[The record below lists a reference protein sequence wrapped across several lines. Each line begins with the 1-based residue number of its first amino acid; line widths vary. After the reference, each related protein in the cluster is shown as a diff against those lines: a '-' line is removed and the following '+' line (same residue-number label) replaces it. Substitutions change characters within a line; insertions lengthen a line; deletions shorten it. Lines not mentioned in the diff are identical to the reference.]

1 MAFKD
6 ITKVFYDGKIK
17 LDYKDKAHR
26 YYARP
31 RVNWDLPE
39 SDPKA
44 WGKIMYPKGVTTLI
58 GDTLEKKGLM
68 QWPKNVA
75 LRELF
80 GYYGSF
86 EIEEDDGSIR
96 KMPAGFSKEVGTLW
110 HEIEKN
116 NLTPFT
122 REEALPLIDSAAKG
136 WQRKQKKGAD
146 IGSVVHD
153 AIEHFIKG
161 REFDI
166 AESYAWSI
174 KECEYDSEALR
185 EKAMEEF
192 DEDVAMATKAF
203 LRFQKWWYTATPT
216 LHSAEDILYSLE
228 LNICGTYDADLSIDL
243 KHHPI
248 FGLPTEQVTVEFAQV
263 YMKVQEKGEVRCV
276 TDWKTSNA
284 SNSKEAAA
292 PEGVYYSYFLQD
304 ALYELMRREMGQEPA
319 DDLLVVS
326 ARKDGEFS
334 LIYASE
340 CGLTVEECV
349 DWARA
354 VIFCYRIAER
364 TKAGLIAHAK
374 EAEVAAPVPVREKIP
389 VSSKE
394 EF

>member
-1 MAFKD
+1 
-6 ITKVFYDGKIK
+6 
-17 LDYKDKAHR
+17 
-26 YYARP
+26 
-31 RVNWDLPE
+31 
-39 SDPKA
+39 
-44 WGKIMYPKGVTTLI
+44 MYPKGVTTLI

-86 EIEEDDGSIR
+86 EVEDEDGSIR
-96 KMPAGFSKEVGTLW
+96 KMPAGFSKGVGTLGQNG
-110 HEIEKN
+110 ELLQLAEDQT
-116 NLTPFT
+116 L
-122 REEALPLIDSAAKG
+122 LDLVDSAAKG

-161 REFDI
+161 QDFDI
-166 AESYAWSI
+166 AENYAWNI
-174 KECEYDSEALR
+174 KESEYDSEALR

-192 DEDVAMATKAF
+192 DEDVAMATRAF

-228 LNICGTYDADLSIDL
+228 YNICGTYDADLSIPGI
-243 KHHPI
+243 HHP
-248 FGLPTEQVTVEFAQV
+248 TMKDKEF
-263 YMKVQEKGEVRCV
+263 VRCT

-304 ALYELMRREMGQEPA
+304 ALYELMRRELGQEPA

-364 TKAGLIAHAK
+364 AKNGLLAHAE
-374 EAEVAAPVPVREKIP
+374 EAMHEIEPPKVKTIN
-389 VSSKE
+389 SKE